1 MLYIILRLLL
11 AYVNNFSFPKK
22 LR

>member
-1 MLYIILRLLL
+1 MLYMILRLLL